1 MKVIVIGAGVIGTT
15 SAWFLAREGHEVEVV
30 DADKGS
36 GLVTS
41 FANGGQISVSQA
53 EPWANPGAPL
63 KIIKWLGR
71 EDAPLMFRMRADSRQ
86 WSWAFRFLIE
96 CLPSRTLKN
105 TLAILKLG
113 IYSRER
119 LQHLRREEQLNYHQI
134 EKGILQLHTDEQEF
148 EKANLR
154 LAELLSYGLDMSVCD
169 AAKIIEIEPALRQ
182 STIPFVG
189 ATYAADDESGDAHL
203 FTRELE
209 QVARSKLGVNF
220 HFDSPVVGFLGSGER
235 ISGIR
240 VADEFGKTYVKS
252 ADAYVVATGSSTS
265 GLMAP
270 LGISLPIF
278 PVKGYSLTAPILDEA
293 LAPTVCLT
301 DENGKI
307 AMSRLGDQLRMAGT
321 AELNGFDLSISDV
334 RCRGILDRVRRFFPE
349 GIDYDESR
357 PWAGLRPTT
366 PSNIPYIGRT
376 KYSNLFLNAGH
387 GTLGWTLSCG
397 SSAALAD
404 IVSGRRP
411 DLDFPFLS

>member
-1 MKVIVIGAGVIGTT
+1 
-15 SAWFLAREGHEVEVV
+15 
-30 DADKGS
+30 
-36 GLVTS
+36 
-41 FANGGQISVSQA
+41 
-53 EPWANPGAPL
+53 
-63 KIIKWLGR
+63 
-71 EDAPLMFRMRADSRQ
+71 
-86 WSWAFRFLIE
+86 
-96 CLPSRTLKN
+96 
-105 TLAILKLG
+105 
-113 IYSRER
+113 
-119 LQHLRREEQLNYHQI
+119 
-134 EKGILQLHTDEQEF
+134 LQLHTDEREF

-240 VADEFGKTYVKS
+240 ISDEFGKTHVKS

-265 GLMAP
+265 ELMAP

-278 PVKGYSLTAPILDEA
+278 PVKGYSLTAPILDET

-321 AELNGFDLSISDV
+321 AELNGFDLSINDA
-334 RCRGILDRVRRFFPE
+334 RCKGILDRARRFFPE
-349 GIDYDESR
+349 GIDYDQSR

>member
-1 MKVIVIGAGVIGTT
+1 MKVIVIGAGVIGIT

-96 CLPSRTLKN
+96 CLPSRTLRN

-113 IYSRER
+113 IYSREC

-169 AAKIIEIEPALRQ
+169 AAKIVEIEPALRQ

-203 FTRELE
+203 FTRQLE
-209 QVARSKLGVNF
+209 QVARSKL
-220 HFDSPVVGFLGSGER
+220 
-235 ISGIR
+235 
-240 VADEFGKTYVKS
+240 
-252 ADAYVVATGSSTS
+252 
-265 GLMAP
+265 
-270 LGISLPIF
+270 
-278 PVKGYSLTAPILDEA
+278 
-293 LAPTVCLT
+293 
-301 DENGKI
+301 
-307 AMSRLGDQLRMAGT
+307 
-321 AELNGFDLSISDV
+321 ELSF
-334 RCRGILDRVRRFFPE
+334 
-349 GIDYDESR
+349 
-357 PWAGLRPTT
+357 
-366 PSNIPYIGRT
+366 
-376 KYSNLFLNAGH
+376 
-387 GTLGWTLSCG
+387 
-397 SSAALAD
+397 
-404 IVSGRRP
+404 
-411 DLDFPFLS
+411 

>member
-1 MKVIVIGAGVIGTT
+1 
-15 SAWFLAREGHEVEVV
+15 
-30 DADKGS
+30 
-36 GLVTS
+36 
-41 FANGGQISVSQA
+41 
-53 EPWANPGAPL
+53 
-63 KIIKWLGR
+63 
-71 EDAPLMFRMRADSRQ
+71 
-86 WSWAFRFLIE
+86 
-96 CLPSRTLKN
+96 
-105 TLAILKLG
+105 
-113 IYSRER
+113 
-119 LQHLRREEQLNYHQI
+119 
-134 EKGILQLHTDEQEF
+134 
-148 EKANLR
+148 
-154 LAELLSYGLDMSVCD
+154 MSVCD

-240 VADEFGKTYVKS
+240 VADEFGKAYVKS

-293 LAPTVCLT
+293 IAPTVCLT

-321 AELNGFDLSISDV
+321 AELNGFDLSINDA
-334 RCRGILDRVRRFFPE
+334 RCKGILDRVRRFFPE

-404 IVSGRRP
+404 IVSGRQP